1 MRWSFVAL
9 LSLVVVTATAVVGA
23 GEQDRRPHQ
32 WWQSD
37 EVKTLLELTDSQ
49 SVRLDKLYRR
59 SVPKQRESMRRLNA
73 ERRRLSRL
81 IGDMNV
87 EEIDVTRQIDRVE
100 AARSELSKSRLLLV
114 FRMYRVLTEPQR
126 ATLNEWVKREPDE
139 QSPTRSK
146 RR

>member
-9 LSLVVVTATAVVGA
+9 LSLVVVTATAVVRA

-37 EVKTLLELTDSQ
+37 EVQTLLELTDSQ